1 MGSERFEVGVFDA
14 STERMIPRVWDRDT
28 VLKSVAWLRY
38 ENLNGRNIYIRPA
51 GEHHL
56 SLVDD
61 LKGAAIQK
69 MKKEGFV
76 PAVLVETS
84 PGNFQAW
91 LNHGKQL
98 QRSLSTAVA
107 KRLAAK
113 FHGDLGSADW
123 RHFGR
128 LAGFTNRKEKY
139 RHPDGHFPYVLLLE
153 STGSTYAKAAAFLAD
168 VEAKIQNEIAEA
180 ERKRNLFLKTPRST
194 REHLKDIAHFRSDPK
209 YGGAHSRSDLAYA
222 VYSLDHDIPESQV
235 RARIASQ
242 ALSYLGSAA
251 RQHDYIERIIRKAT
265 EHLSRVPLER

>member
-1 MGSERFEVGVFDA
+1 
-14 STERMIPRVWDRDT
+14 
-28 VLKSVAWLRY
+28 
-38 ENLNGRNIYIRPA
+38 
-51 GEHHL
+51 
-56 SLVDD
+56 
-61 LKGAAIQK
+61 
-69 MKKEGFV
+69 V

-98 QRSLSTAVA
+98 ERSLSTAVA
-107 KRLAAK
+107 KTLAAT

-128 LAGFTNRKEKY
+128 LAGLTNRKEKY
-139 RHPDGHFPYVLLLE
+139 RQPDGDFPYVRLRE
-153 STGSTYAKAAAFLAD
+153 ASGSTYAKAAGFVAD
-168 VEAKIQNEIAEA
+168 VEERIRREIAEA
-180 ERKRNLFLKTPRST
+180 ERKRKLFLKKSRST
-194 REHLKDIAHFRSDPK
+194 SKRLKDIDQFRSDPK

-251 RQHDYIERIIRKAT
+251 RQQDYIERIVRKAVKY
-265 EHLSRVPLER
+265 LSRETLGK